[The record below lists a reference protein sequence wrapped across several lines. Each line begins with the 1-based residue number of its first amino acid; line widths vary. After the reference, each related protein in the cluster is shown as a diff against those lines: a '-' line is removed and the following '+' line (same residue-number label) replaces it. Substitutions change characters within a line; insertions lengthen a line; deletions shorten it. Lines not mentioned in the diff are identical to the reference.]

1 MKNRIIASLLTI
13 AALCSS
19 LSIMPVHAAYHLE
32 TWTDM
37 EYIETYGMLEF
48 FASPYAGLDYAVYT
62 SSANGRP
69 DWFVDVFKD
78 RFGFILA
85 ENVGRH
91 MDYTRIYRRAAEPY
105 NDKADK
111 GKE

>member
-1 MKNRIIASLLTI
+1 MKKRIVASLLTI

-48 FASPYAGLDYAVYT
+48 FARYLTIVVFGAGFGYTAICFADPATWTSTALVLLLPYYLWAHKA
-62 SSANGRP
+62 SRAMKEAES
-69 DWFVDVFKD
+69 K
-78 RFGFILA
+78 LA
-85 ENVGRH
+85 
-91 MDYTRIYRRAAEPY
+91 
-105 NDKADK
+105 
-111 GKE
+111 